1 MKHRKPYK
9 FINKDKNNGFT
20 LMEVLIAIVILT
32 IGLLSLASLTGA
44 IIRGNR
50 LSNDLTTATTLAQ
63 DEMEDIRRLGYSG
76 TPTSDTTVTENYNSI
91 SGYPSY
97 KRVTIT
103 DVYTSGTTWPPAGIK
118 DITVT
123 VYWDSDRHSVE
134 LKTSLAQ

>member
-91 SGYPSY
+91 SGYPAY
-97 KRVTIT
+97 KRVTVT